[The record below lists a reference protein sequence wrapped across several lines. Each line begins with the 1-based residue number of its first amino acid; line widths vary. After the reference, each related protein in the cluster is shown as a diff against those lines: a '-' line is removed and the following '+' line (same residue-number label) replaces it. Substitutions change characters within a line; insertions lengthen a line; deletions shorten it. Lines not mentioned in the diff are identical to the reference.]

1 MSVTLN
7 NAFFS
12 KILNAY
18 IFRTTHRIL
27 MIFSSKCRLK
37 VIEQILSTFGTV
49 EYSTGPMWTP
59 KGSIN
64 SISNLTPNC
73 WAEKAKNCSWDKK
86 LNFFKVQD
94 IDTPIQPRKKKH
106 QTDVILA
113 LKTFQDHLRCLCDNS
128 KFSIFCPPKKHFP
141 WEISQKDVGEGQKL
155 KFYNY
160 LTDAPSSPKT
170 FVGPN

>member
-1 MSVTLN
+1 MVSVTLN

-106 QTDVILA
+106 QTHVILA
-113 LKTFQDHLRCLCDNS
+113 LKTFQDQLRCLCDNS
-128 KFSIFCPPKKHFP
+128 RFSIFALPKNTSRGKSHRKVI
-141 WEISQKDVGEGQKL
+141 WEGKIRNFEIISETPEVVL
-155 KFYNY
+155 KRF
-160 LTDAPSSPKT
+160 
-170 FVGPN
+170 

>member
-1 MSVTLN
+1 MVSVTLN

-64 SISNLTPNC
+64 STSNFDPKLLG
-73 WAEKAKNCSWDKK
+73 EKGKK
-86 LNFFKVQD
+86 LLMRQKIEFFQS
-94 IDTPIQPRKKKH
+94 PRYRYTNPTTQKETSNRCYFGLKN
-106 QTDVILA
+106 ISGPLA
-113 LKTFQDHLRCLCDNS
+113 LSLR
-128 KFSIFCPPKKHFP
+128 
-141 WEISQKDVGEGQKL
+141 
-155 KFYNY
+155 
-160 LTDAPSSPKT
+160 
-170 FVGPN
+170 